1 MTTTNE
7 ILIGGFNFKWIEI
20 GAMRERSDLNELKN
34 RFGVYI
40 FVEETGVSYVG
51 LCGRDPGQ
59 KQDLRERI
67 GQYFSEKDTGA
78 TFAKNWIAKNDLP
91 HKCFMKY
98 LEECNL
104 VTISTEEA
112 DEDRQQQL
120 FGKAGIIGAVETFLI
135 CDLTPLYNV
144 ICYRMTNNEKNNIR
158 AGVNARL

>member
-1 MTTTNE
+1 MTNE
-7 ILIGGFNFKWIEI
+7 ILIGGFKFEWIEI
-20 GAMRERSDLNELKN
+20 EVIRERSDLNELRN

-40 FVEETGVSYVG
+40 FVYGTCVQYVG
-51 LCGRDPGQ
+51 MCGRDLGQ

-67 GQYFSEKDTGA
+67 GQYFSEKGTGA
-78 TFAKNWIAKNDLP
+78 TFAKNWMEKNDLP

-98 LEECNL
+98 LEGCNL
-104 VTISTEEA
+104 VTISAKET
-112 DEDRQQQL
+112 DEDRQKQL

-144 ICYRMTNNEKNNIR
+144 ICYRMTNDEKNNIR